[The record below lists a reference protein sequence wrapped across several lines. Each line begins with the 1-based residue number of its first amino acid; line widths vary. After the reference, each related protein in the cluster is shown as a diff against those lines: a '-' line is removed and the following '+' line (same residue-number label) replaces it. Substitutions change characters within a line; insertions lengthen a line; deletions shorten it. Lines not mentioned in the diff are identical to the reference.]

1 MNPHAKETSDDWV
14 DCALTLVVS
23 GIRLAAHSAGAVNT
37 VRCSDRRRAGSVLRE
52 RGETADQPRTNY
64 GPRRPHSAHLNDQP
78 SSPANSGSR
87 ATTVQPDLR
96 VKGSRVQIS
105 PARQVNVGLSHL
117 IRAAFIRPPAH
128 PRLASAPGSWAQIG
142 PTSAST
148 PPQHRARPGDPGED
162 NGSSPPGLDGQPTMR
177 DVDVTHL
184 QAGHLTDP

>member
-14 DCALTLVVS
+14 DCALTLVAS
-23 GIRLAAHSAGAVNT
+23 GIRLAAHSAGAVDT

-52 RGETADQPRTNY
+52 WGETADQPRTTTAAL
-64 GPRRPHSAHLNDQP
+64 SAPQRSTIVTSEQWFTRDNR
-78 SSPANSGSR
+78 AARSG
-87 ATTVQPDLR
+87 
-96 VKGSRVQIS
+96 VKESRVQIS